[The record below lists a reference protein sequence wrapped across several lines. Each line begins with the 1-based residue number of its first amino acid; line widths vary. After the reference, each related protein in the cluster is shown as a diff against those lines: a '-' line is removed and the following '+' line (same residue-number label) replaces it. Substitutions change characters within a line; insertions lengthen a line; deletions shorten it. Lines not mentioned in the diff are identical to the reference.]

1 MSPGPKQIDF
11 TSRNQTIGIA
21 FLLFVI
27 LGVWEVVGQVFSP
40 WLLLANGAVALAI
53 GWLVQRL
60 TLGVATGLVDT
71 MYGVGHIAPPPSY
84 SLQESMIVRG
94 RYEDAAESFRNHI
107 ADHPEDLDARLALA
121 RLLEQHL
128 RDYRGA
134 EHLYLEVRRNNPNP
148 NQEMTVANGLIDLC
162 RKAGKTERLR
172 VELGRFADRYHGI
185 PAADAALRELRELE
199 AADVT
204 SESPRSPT

>member
-1 MSPGPKQIDF
+1 MSPGPKQTDF

-40 WLLLANGAVALAI
+40 
-53 GWLVQRL
+53 

-71 MYGVGHIAPPPSY
+71 VHGVGHIAPPPSY
-84 SLQESMIVRG
+84 SLQDSMIVRG

-107 ADHPEDLDARLALA
+107 AEHPEDLDARLALA
-121 RLLEQHL
+121 RLLEQHV

-148 NQEMTVANGLIDLC
+148 NQEMSAANGLIDLC
-162 RKAGKTERLR
+162 RKAGKTERLQ
-172 VELGRFADRYHGI
+172 VELGRFADRYRGT